1 METKINLSA
10 AKGIQKNTKTSPSAT
25 NTTRNSK
32 RSQFLKQI
40 IQLLKKEDVV

>member
-10 AKGIQKNTKTSPSAT
+10 AKGIQKNTKTSPYAT
-25 NTTRNSK
+25 STTRTSK
-32 RSQFLKQI
+32 RSQLLKQI